1 MVDVLAANN
10 TDSYTSSIAVYTDIA
25 DSIKAGT
32 YVADQ
37 IQAGLKNKPADA
49 IIIFASSKYNYEE
62 LLGEIQK
69 HAAPTL
75 LVGCSS
81 AGEFTNENQGEG
93 SVSAIALKS
102 NEMQFTVGLGKN
114 ISKDVKQAAHEVVN
128 SFRGTKDLSYTY
140 RSALVLADALAGY
153 TDSLIDE
160 MNRLT
165 AGTYQFFGGGAGDDA
180 QFKTTHVFRGKKA
193 LSNAVVALEI
203 LSNKPIGIGVRH
215 GWQPTGESMRVTESD
230 GMKLI
235 SLNATPAIEVFV
247 KHAEATGQSL
257 DLKNPTSFFLHNVIG
272 IKTAQGYQLRVPLT
286 IDESG
291 AVNCASDIPT
301 GSLISFMKT
310 TAASAAKA
318 AQEATEDALM
328 QLNGLQSN
336 TALVFDCVATRLRIG
351 GKFNKELKAVA
362 NKIPG
367 TSFVGCNTYGQVS
380 RVDGQFNGFH
390 NCTAVVCVFPK

>member
-1 MVDVLAANN
+1 MTSVRTTKN
-10 TDSYTSSIAVYTDIA
+10 TDPHTDSITIYTDIA
-25 DSIKAGT
+25 DSTKAGM

-37 IQAGLKNKPADA
+37 IRTGLKNKPADA
-49 IIIFASSKYNYEE
+49 VIIFASSKYNYDE
-62 LLGEIQK
+62 LLGVVQK
-69 HAAPTL
+69 HAAPVL

-81 AGEFTNENQGEG
+81 AGEFTNNKQGEG
-93 SVSAIALKS
+93 SVSAIALRS
-102 NEMQFTVGLGKN
+102 NEMQFAVGLGKN
-114 ISKDVKQAAHEVVN
+114 ISKNVYQAAKEVVD
-128 SFRGTKDLSYTY
+128 SFQGTKDLSYKY

-180 QFKTTHVFRGKKA
+180 QFNTTHVFRGNKA
-193 LSNAVVALEI
+193 LTNAVVALEI

-215 GWQPTGESMRVTESD
+215 GWKPTGESMRVTESE

-235 SLNATPAIEVFV
+235 SLNAVPAIEMFV
-247 KHAEATGQSL
+247 KHAESTGQSL

-272 IKTAQGYQLRVPLT
+272 IKTTQGYQLRVPLT

-291 AVNCASDIPT
+291 AINCASDIPT

-310 TAASAAKA
+310 TAASAASA
-318 AQEATEDALM
+318 AQEATEDALV
-328 QLNGLQSN
+328 QLDGRQSN
-336 TALVFDCVATRLRIG
+336 TALVFDCVATRLRTG
-351 GKFNKELKAVA
+351 GKFKNELQAVA
-362 NKIPG
+362 DKIPG

-390 NCTAVVCVFPK
+390 NCTAVVCIFPK